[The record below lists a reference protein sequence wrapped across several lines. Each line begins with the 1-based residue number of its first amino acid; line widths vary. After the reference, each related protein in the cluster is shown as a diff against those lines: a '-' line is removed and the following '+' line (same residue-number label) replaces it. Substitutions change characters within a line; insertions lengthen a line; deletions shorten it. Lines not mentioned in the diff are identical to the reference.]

1 MSLEDWRKHG
11 WLRPHQT
18 DATEIAKLLEV
29 VERDLRVSGD
39 VKMDPDWRFV
49 AAYNAA
55 LQVAA
60 AALYASGYEASKGG
74 GAHQHTIES
83 LRITIAA
90 DVNLVDELQ
99 AFKAKRGNAVY
110 EMTGIASETEITEL
124 RQLGIELR
132 SILIDWL
139 KQKHSNLLSSL
150 KKKK

>member
-1 MSLEDWRKHG
+1 LAIRRGLQRRTSGGRRSTLCKRIRSLERWR
-11 WLRPHQT
+11 
-18 DATEIAKLLEV
+18 
-29 VERDLRVSGD
+29 
-39 VKMDPDWRFV
+39 
-49 AAYNAA
+49 
-55 LQVAA
+55 
-60 AALYASGYEASKGG
+60 
-74 GAHQHTIES
+74 AHQHTIES

-90 DVNLVDELQ
+90 DVSLVDELQ